1 MRNKLILRIVSAA
14 LAGTVLCMSF
24 AGCKKQENVTDNEI
38 LKDGMGNTDYV
49 QQEYKDT
56 VDKYKKDETVYINAR
71 PDGSVYQVKVTDW
84 IHTDK
89 PQVRVSDVSDLGD
102 IVNVKTLTKPVF
114 KDDKLFWD
122 MDSTDLYY
130 SGTTKK
136 TPPVSVKID
145 YYLNGKK
152 MTPDEIAGKKGDV
165 KIVLNVESNL
175 KKNLTVDG
183 KKYTITCPMLFLG
196 GTFLPED
203 YFSNIS
209 IDFGTAVS
217 DGSKQLVFFAGIPG
231 IDESLGLSEL
241 NLTMLDKKMYTSTYT
256 ITAHTEN
263 FELSNFMFAAV
274 PFSAVSMGNGG
285 LSGNISEI
293 QTVLSDIEQIEKSLN
308 GLNVDEIVSILYGD
322 SNRIE
327 SILGAVSKAS
337 RLYNQNEKMLKVLAG
352 YMTDDNLKKLD
363 KLVTDLEKA
372 DMDAINK
379 TLSDPKLQQLL
390 SLLPQ
395 ISGSLADISVLADDI
410 NDVMPIFQKL
420 AADMEDPAIK
430 KSIDK
435 LPQTL
440 KDLSDILN
448 VLQQNRD
455 ILDTVSGILNGADMK
470 EIQAIMNTADKYINA
485 DTMDEKQAKILA
497 QRAKAWIEYGNTYN
511 IFTKKA
517 EGTTSSVLFTYK
529 TDALKA
535 PDKEENKQ
543 QEEIKKAN
551 PVVSWFKNLFS

>member
-1 MRNKLILRIVSAA
+1 MRNKLILRIASAA
-14 LAGTVLCMSF
+14 LAGTVLLMSF
-24 AGCKKQENVTDNEI
+24 AGCKKQESPTDNEI
-38 LKDGMGNTDYV
+38 LKDGMGNSDYV
-49 QQEYKDT
+49 QQQYKDT

-84 IHTDK
+84 IHTNK
-89 PQVRVSDVSDLGD
+89 PQVRVEDVSDLDD
-102 IVNVKTLTKPVF
+102 ICNIKTLTKPIL
-114 KDDKLFWD
+114 KDDKLLWD

-136 TPPVSVKID
+136 APPVSIKIEYFLD
-145 YYLNGKK
+145 GKK
-152 MTPDEIAGKKGDV
+152 MTPEKIAGKKGDV
-165 KIVLNVESNL
+165 KIVVNVENNL
-175 KKNLTVDG
+175 KKEIKVDG

-209 IDFGTAVS
+209 IDFGTAIS

-241 NLTMLDKKMYTSTYT
+241 NLTMLDKDLYTSTYT

-274 PFSAVSMGNGG
+274 PFSAVSMGSGG

-293 QTVLSDIEQIEKSLN
+293 QTVLSDIEQIEKALN
-308 GLNVDEIVSILYGD
+308 GLNLDEIISILYGD
-322 SNRIE
+322 TNRIE

-337 RLYNQNEKMLKVLAG
+337 RLYVQNEKLLKVLSS

-379 TLSDPKLQQLL
+379 TLSDPMLQKLLT
-390 SLLPQ
+390 LLPQ
-395 ISGSLADISVLADDI
+395 ISDSLSDISILADDI
-410 NDVMPIFQKL
+410 NNVMPIFQKL
-420 AADMEDPAIK
+420 AADMEDPEIK
-430 KSIDK
+430 KSLDK

-440 KDLSDILN
+440 KDLNDILA
-448 VLQQNRD
+448 VLQKNRD
-455 ILDTVSGILNGADMK
+455 ILDTVTGVLNGADMK
-470 EIQAIMNTADKYINA
+470 QIQAIMNTADKYINA
-485 DTMDEKQAKILA
+485 DTMDEQQAKILA
-497 QRAKAWIEYGNTYN
+497 QRTKAWIEYGNTYN
-511 IFTKKA
+511 IFTKKT

-535 PDKEENKQ
+535 PQKVEDKANTEV
-543 QEEIKKAN
+543 KKDN
-551 PVVSWFKNLFS
+551 PVVSWFKKLFS